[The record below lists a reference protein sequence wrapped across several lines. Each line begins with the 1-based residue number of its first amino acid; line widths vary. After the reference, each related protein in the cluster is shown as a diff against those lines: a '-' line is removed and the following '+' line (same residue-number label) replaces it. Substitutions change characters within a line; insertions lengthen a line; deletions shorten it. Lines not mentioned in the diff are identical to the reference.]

1 MTIEYDPEKKRA
13 THVESGMAV
22 EFLGYG
28 PRSAQERDL
37 YFNLIFNQKTEKINA
52 SYDSGIEQI

>member
-28 PRSAQERDL
+28 PRSA
-37 YFNLIFNQKTEKINA
+37 
-52 SYDSGIEQI
+52 